1 MAQKPDLTP
10 PAAVAREAEKGLKL
24 HEAFDRGGTEV
35 GWARA
40 RQFRDRRALSR
51 DDVVAMASYFA
62 RHEVDKSAKG
72 WGDDKDPSP
81 GYVAWLLWGGE
92 PGRKWA
98 EAKRAELEKAEAKGP
113 D

>member
-1 MAQKPDLTP
+1 MTRVHTTP
-10 PAAVAREAEKGLKL
+10 PVAVAREAEKGLKL
-24 HEAFDRGGTEV
+24 HEQFHRGGTEV

-40 RQFRDRRALSR
+40 RQLRDRKDLSR

-62 RHEVDKSAKG
+62 RHEVDKRGHDWGNEENPSA
-72 WGDDKDPSP
+72 

-92 PGRKWA
+92 EGRKWA
-98 EAKRAELEKAEAKGP
+98 EAKKAELERAEAKEA

>member
-1 MAQKPDLTP
+1 MAKIDMKP
-10 PAAVAREAEKGLKL
+10 PATVAREAAKGLRL
-24 HEAFDRGGTEV
+24 HEEFHRGGTEV

-40 RQFRDRRALSR
+40 RQLAAREELSR

-62 RHEVDKSAKG
+62 RHEVDKRGQDWGNEEHPSA
-72 WGDDKDPSP
+72 

-92 PGRKWA
+92 PGRDWA
-98 EAKRAELEKAEAKGP
+98 EKTKTRLQEAEEK